1 MNELNNLIDKINKA
15 NIAYRIGEAII
26 SDAEWDSLI
35 MELSELDPDNEL
47 LNNIGYEVI
56 SETRKA
62 ELPIP
67 MFSMNKLKTAKEITD
82 YTRLKGIPNNTE
94 IVLTPKLDG
103 LSLVVIENTNE
114 AFTRGD
120 GTIGQKSSEHYK
132 LIFNHLENT
141 NIFKYTYGEVIMP
154 KKIFNDKYSVKF
166 ANPRNLVAGLLNND
180 NPTESLKDCHYI
192 KYGGIP
198 NDNTLFNKKSELLDK
213 LNDGQSIKIPYHICT
228 IADLNDDM
236 LIDFYKKWKIDY
248 EIDGI
253 IFEINDLK
261 IQEKLGRE
269 TNNNPAYARAYKNV
283 LFSESLETEII
294 DIEWTIS
301 KQGLLKPVGILK
313 PINLDGVTVSRVTL
327 CNARYC
333 QDLNLGIGS
342 KVKITRSGQV
352 IPKVIQVISCG
363 KGFELPTIDGVELKW
378 NDNKVE
384 LMTANMTD
392 AQQLKQISAF
402 FEILGAENFSEGVIT
417 QLWNAGHRTIK
428 DILLLTQKDLL
439 NIEGFG
445 ERKAEIV
452 YNAIRKSVKDVEI
465 SKLKHASGL
474 FNGLGSKKLVLLDV
488 LVGKPKM
495 EDILKIDGFAEIS
508 AKVYI
513 DNYDAF
519 MEFMEELSTLITIKS
534 KKIMENTSNEY
545 SGRVYVYTG
554 VRDAESQSLLESKGA
569 KITSSVS
576 KNTTHLIC
584 KTKDSSSS
592 KFQKALDFGA
602 SILTLDELRSELGL

>member
-1 MNELNNLIDKINKA
+1 MNELNILINKIKEA
-15 NIAYRIGEAII
+15 NVAYRTGEAII
-26 SDAEWDSLI
+26 SDAEWDALI
-35 MELSELDPDNEL
+35 TELSLLDPDNDL

-56 SETRKA
+56 SNTRKA
-62 ELPIP
+62 QLPIP
-67 MFSMNKLKTAKEITD
+67 MYSMNKLKTSKEIAD
-82 YTRLKGIPNNTE
+82 YTRLKNIPSNTE

-103 LSLVVIENTNE
+103 LSFVVIEDTEE

-120 GTIGQKSSEHYK
+120 GKIGQRSNEHYK
-132 LIFNHLENT
+132 LISNHLT
-141 NIFKYTYGEVIMP
+141 KSNIFKYTYGEVIMS
-154 KKIFNDKYSVKF
+154 KKIFNDKYSDKF
-166 ANPRNLVAGLLNND
+166 ANPRNLVAGLLNCD
-180 NPTESLKDCHYI
+180 DVSESLKDCQYI

-198 NDNTLFNKKSELLDK
+198 NDNTITKKSELLDK
-213 LNDGQSIKIPYHICT
+213 LNNGQVVKIPYYICT
-228 IADLNDDM
+228 ITDLNDDM
-236 LIDFYKKWKIDY
+236 LIQFYEKWKNEY

-253 IFEINDLK
+253 IFEVNDLK
-261 IQEKLGRE
+261 LQEKLGRE
-269 TNNNPAYARAYKNV
+269 TNNNPAYARAYKNSI
-283 LFSESLETEII
+283 FSESLETEII

-333 QDLNLGIGS
+333 QDLNIGIGS
-342 KVKITRSGQV
+342 RVKITRSGQV
-352 IPKVIQVISCG
+352 IPKVIQVIHSG
-363 KGFELPTIDGVELKW
+363 NGFEIPTIEGVELKW

-384 LMTANMTD
+384 LMTVDVTD
-392 AQQLKQISAF
+392 AQQLKRISAF

-417 QLWNAGHRTIK
+417 QLWNSGYRTIK
-428 DILLLTQKDLL
+428 DILLLSEKDLL
-439 NIEGFG
+439 KIEGFG

-452 YNAIRKSVKDVEI
+452 FNAIRKCVKDVEI
-465 SKLKHASGL
+465 SKLKHASGI
-474 FNGLGSKKLVLLDV
+474 FNGLGSKKLVLLDN
-488 LVGKPKM
+488 LEGKPKM
-495 EDILKIDGFAEIS
+495 EDILKIEGFAEIS
-508 AKVYI
+508 AKTYI

-519 MEFMEELSTLITIKS
+519 TQFMEEISPLITIKS
-534 KKIMENTSNEY
+534 KKVIENISNEY

-584 KTKDSSSS
+584 KSKDSSSS

-602 SILTLDELRSELGL
+602 TILSLDELRAELGL